1 MGNKVV
7 ETDLLFYMQP
17 DELVFR
23 RHAAIDAAAIK
34 ALCCRARGT
43 ADRLYKCYRTRSAF
57 KIARR
62 LGVGVSRAGWVTAE
76 GRIFYLG
83 ECTLFPPQISLN
95 ILGVR
100 RLAKALCGVQCKGAG
115 WQSEE
120 CLEEVIVAHE
130 LYHIVEQRHSRPE
143 AELAAHAFARELLA
157 MPFSPLLFHR
167 MYNLGNE

>member
-1 MGNKVV
+1 MGNKVAKA
-7 ETDLLFYMQP
+7 DMLFYMQP

-23 RHAAIDAAAIK
+23 RHAAIDAVAIK

-43 ADRLYKCYRTRSAF
+43 ADRLSKCFRTRSASR
-57 KIARR
+57 IAEQ
-62 LGVGVSRAGWVTAE
+62 LGIGVSREGWVTAE

-83 ECTLFPPQISLN
+83 ECTLFPPQINLN

-100 RLAKALCGVQCKGAG
+100 RLAKALFDVQYNGSG

-120 CLEEVIVAHE
+120 CLQEVIVAHE
-130 LYHIVEQRHSRPE
+130 LHHIVEPRYSRLE

-167 MYNLGNE
+167 MDDLGNE